1 MISTTVLATAAIS
14 LVIGALIGALLTR
27 SLGTPEQQT
36 RDLERKLEENERRMA
51 DYQQQVTEHFMET
64 SQRVNKL
71 TQSYKEVHEY
81 LANSALNLTNPEI
94 SRQLLDAGSG
104 DLKEPQPEKN
114 YSENQKDDSV
124 VATDDMIP
132 PRDWAPRKDGEQ
144 GQLSEDFGLESE
156 EGIEHTTAAPPP
168 H

>member
-36 RDLERKLEENERRMA
+36 RELERKLEDTERRMS

-104 DLKEPQPEKN
+104 DLKESQQEKN
-114 YSENQKDDSV
+114 YT
-124 VATDDMIP
+124 ATDNTTLESDDMMP
-132 PRDWAPRKDGEQ
+132 PKDWAPRKEGEQ
-144 GQLSEDFGLESE
+144 GQLSEDFSLESE
-156 EGIEHTTAAPPP
+156 KESIEQTTAAPPP